1 MRRLLFTT
9 AILAG
14 VLCSNL
20 PVAAHHSSAW
30 FDMSKETTVT
40 GQITRVAWTNPHILV
55 YVEGNLATHGKETFV
70 LEGLPPNGATRT
82 GVTKERLQAGMA
94 ITARVYL
101 PRASLFVDD
110 RQTVLQGT
118 STPASVRIV
127 EAGEIRL
134 ENGETMILGRGPG
147 FKGIP

>member
-20 PVAAHHSSAW
+20 PLTAHHSSAW

-55 YVEGNLATHGKETFV
+55 YVEGTLATNGKETFV
-70 LEGLPPNGATRT
+70 LQGLPPNGATRT
-82 GVTKERLQAGMA
+82 GVTKERLKAGMA

-101 PRASLFVDD
+101 PRTALFVDD

-118 STPASVRIV
+118 
-127 EAGEIRL
+127 
-134 ENGETMILGRGPG
+134 
-147 FKGIP
+147 